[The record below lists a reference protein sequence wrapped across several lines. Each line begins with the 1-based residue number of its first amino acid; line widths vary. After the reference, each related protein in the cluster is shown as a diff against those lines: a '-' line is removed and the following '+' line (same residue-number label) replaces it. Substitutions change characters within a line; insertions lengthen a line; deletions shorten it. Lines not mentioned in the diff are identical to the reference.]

1 VRSPRRI
8 LACVDLSAASEPV
21 LAAAVVM
28 AQAFKATVD
37 VLHVREPYAHP
48 TTGGQIAAP
57 GQQGLALFIDDGLLQ
72 IAERLKA
79 EGVVCVTN
87 NLDGSPASVII
98 EHADQINA
106 DMILVGTHG
115 RTGAIHLLLGSVAE
129 RVVQKAH
136 RPVLVLP
143 VRPGSR

>member
-1 VRSPRRI
+1 VRSPRRV
-8 LACVDLSAASEPV
+8 LACVDLSAASEDV

-28 AQAFKATVD
+28 AHAFQATVD

-48 TTGGQIAAP
+48 TTGGEIAVP
-57 GQQGLALFIDDGLLQ
+57 GGKGVAIFVDDGLAQ
-72 IAERLKA
+72 ISERLKA
-79 EGVVCVTN
+79 EGLVYSMN

-98 EHADQINA
+98 EHADQVHA
-106 DMILVGTHG
+106 DLIVVGTHG

-136 RPVLVLP
+136 RPVLVVP
-143 VRPGSR
+143 ASR